1 MSDKKGFWSLFSS
14 NKEETENTQ
23 MDEVKDVSNVN
34 QKKESSKQVRQER
47 RCVTQ
52 ESADYAVELLQSML
66 EKASLEGKVSL
77 KSFTETFLALDIN
90 QAGDDNGRLIGKQGL
105 TVLAFQ
111 VLLKQILFRQKK
123 VSCKISIDVDGY
135 KSRQRS
141 QFNADVMLL
150 AQQVIDEGGEIA
162 LAAMNAPDRRAVHVM
177 FENHEI
183 LTTESQGE
191 GDLRHVVI
199 KRR

>member
-1 MSDKKGFWSLFSS
+1 MSEKKGFWSLFSS

-90 QAGDDNGRLIGKQGL
+90 QAGDDNGRLIGKQG
-105 TVLAFQ
+105 
-111 VLLKQILFRQKK
+111 
-123 VSCKISIDVDGY
+123 
-135 KSRQRS
+135 
-141 QFNADVMLL
+141 
-150 AQQVIDEGGEIA
+150 
-162 LAAMNAPDRRAVHVM
+162 
-177 FENHEI
+177 
-183 LTTESQGE
+183 
-191 GDLRHVVI
+191 
-199 KRR
+199 